1 MSQIEFRIIIRK
13 PKYPVIVVS
22 AERLYSAY
30 NINQL
35 ATFCISVTPVE
46 DRKIIPVVDST
57 GKEFWYSLEHYA
69 LSPGFSRKKW
79 TKKRLIETYNGST
92 NAKDTN
98 QEYPMKSL
106 SAKRFDKI
114 FRDLCKL
121 LRI

>member
-1 MSQIEFRIIIRK
+1 MSQIEFRIIFRK

-30 NINQL
+30 NIKQL
-35 ATFCISVTPVE
+35 ATFCISATPVDNKE
-46 DRKIIPVVDST
+46 IIQVIDFT
-57 GKEFWYSLEHYA
+57 GKEFWYSPKLYA